1 MTSGGK
7 DILNVWEKSCV
18 SGSLQSVCSEMG
30 SFRVEFSE
38 AKKKNLLCFL
48 YISYLLSSLCSFIT
62 IIVCVCVCLHALARA
77 RMVFCICLITSDVC
91 LPSNYA

>member
-18 SGSLQSVCSEMG
+18 SGSLQSVCTEIG

-38 AKKKNLLCFL
+38 ANIFFLLCFVCIPFP
-48 YISYLLSSLCSFIT
+48 YFYSSLPFVLLLPLLC
-62 IIVCVCVCLHALARA
+62 VCLCVCVRAREHALARG
-77 RMVFCICLITSDVC
+77 LVC
-91 LPSNYA
+91 LPYHF